1 MCRTSPRNSGGLRLP
16 LELTAAFTAD
26 DFAGKR
32 ILILIL
38 PDIRFN
44 IMLFSMLLQ
53 DKLYLVKHLSADDRL
68 VMLLRIVAVNFT
80 VIVVPS
86 KAAVRIGFH
95 ERGSAVVFF
104 VHKYSFDR

>member
-1 MCRTSPRNSGGLRLP
+1 MCRTSPRNSSGLRLP
-16 LELTAAFTAD
+16 LEFTAAFTAD

-38 PDIRFN
+38 SDIRFN

-53 DKLYLVKHLSADDRL
+53 DKLYLVEHLSADDRL
-68 VMLLRIVAVNFT
+68 VMLLRIVAVDLS
-80 VIVVPS
+80 VIVMPPE
-86 KAAVRIGFH
+86 AAVRIGFH

-104 VHKYSFDR
+104 VHEYSFDR